1 MKRIFTFA
9 MAVAFVA
16 LWAMPAH
23 AQEEKVRFG
32 LQGGVTVSS
41 LSGNDVDSDA
51 RTGFFGGFYFNYLF
65 SPNWTIGIEGNW
77 LSGIGA
83 KNVTDSDPT
92 GIPVDIPVDL
102 KMSYVE
108 LPVTFNF
115 VFPLGESEKAWL
127 RLQSGITPMLN
138 LTCKVSLAGSS
149 NEADCDDEESVLWAV
164 PFGAAL
170 GFKLSDAA
178 VAWLGAR
185 YQLGLSNAFKDLDAK
200 HQTWEFLAGVDF
212 PIG

>member
-1 MKRIFTFA
+1 MMRIFTI
-9 MAVAFVA
+9 VAAIAFLVV
-16 LWAMPAH
+16 LAMPAQ
-23 AQEEKVRFG
+23 AQEKKVRFG

-41 LSGNDVDSDA
+41 LSGNDVDSDT
-51 RTGFFGGFYFNYLF
+51 RTGFFGGLYFNYLF

-83 KNVTDSDPT
+83 KNVTNSDPT
-92 GIPVDIPVDL
+92 GIPVDL
-102 KMSYVE
+102 KMSYFE

-127 RLQSGITPMLN
+127 RLQTGITPMLN
-138 LTCKVSLAGSS
+138 LTCKVSLADTSS
-149 NEADCDDEESVLWAV
+149 EVDCDDEESVLWAV

-185 YQLGLSNAFKDLDAK
+185 YQLGLSNAFEDLDAK
-200 HQTWEFLAGVDF
+200 HQMWEFLAGVGL